1 MMKVENPTCH
11 QIDPLIHQME
21 VILSHEKGHRSKQG
35 RFEEPGGEYV
45 FQLSVDVF
53 LNKSSVAS

>member
-1 MMKVENPTCH
+1 
-11 QIDPLIHQME
+11 ME

-53 LNKSSVAS
+53 LNKSSVASWQTVNFNLEKTA